1 MKDHTLQALV
11 AAHSIAWSD
20 YLDTLQLNSPNVS
33 NKELR
38 KQLREDMEAAM
49 ERVHD
54 WVQQNYRRI

>member
-1 MKDHTLQALV
+1 MKDTTLQSLV

-20 YLDTLQLNSPNVS
+20 YLDTLKFNSPDAG

-54 WVQQNYRRI
+54 YVQQNYRRV